1 MNEILMNVSEI
12 AKRVFIENLLK
23 LMLFLSRTRSCYQI
37 EQKSWNMLISMLT
50 RIQSRR
56 IKN

>member
-23 LMLFLSRTRSCYQI
+23 LMFLSRTRSCYQI

>member
-23 LMLFLSRTRSCYQI
+23 LMFLSRTRSACYQI